1 MSPEVLIALIGVVGT
16 LLGTLGGALLS
27 NRAATKREDRQ
38 WKRQINEQR
47 RSEAL
52 KACEDYIAGTAMF
65 YDNPQVELAPLW
77 RSLAIIEILAP
88 KDVADKAK
96 ALDFA
101 ITEIRPAFIYAE
113 TTDAESKQKLVS
125 KTYQAH
131 ANFIAAI
138 RKEYSDLAN

>member
-1 MSPEVLIALIGVVGT
+1 MSPEVLIAFVGVVGT

-38 WKRQINEQR
+38 WKRQIDEQR

-52 KACEDYIAGTAMF
+52 KACEDYIAGTAIV

-88 KDVADKAK
+88 KAAADKAQ
-96 ALDFA
+96 ALDTA
-101 ITEIRPAFIYAE
+101 ITKVRRAFIE
-113 TTDAESKQKLVS
+113 TTNTETKEKLVS
-125 KTYQAH
+125 TTYQAH
-131 ANFIAAI
+131 ENFIAAI
-138 RKEYSDLAN
+138 RKEYSDFDN